1 MESMQP
7 QIPRR
12 RPIAE
17 INVVPYIDVMLVL
30 LIIFMVTAPMLVQS
44 VRVNLPEVESTPTN
58 ITPDDDILILTVDAS
73 GQYFIERDDSD
84 PAPMSLVA
92 IIDYTAKITRA
103 VSATQVMI
111 RGDERV
117 PYGKVVALM
126 GGLQAEGIQNV
137 GLITEAPAERV
148 SQPHEK

>member
-1 MESMQP
+1 MQP

-12 RPIAE
+12 RPMAE

-44 VRVNLPEVESTPTN
+44 VQVNLPEVEATPTN
-58 ITPDDDILILTVDAS
+58 ITPDDDVLILTVNAA
-73 GQYFIERDDSD
+73 GRYFIERDEAD
-84 PAPMSLVA
+84 PKPMSLEA
-92 IIDYTAKITRA
+92 IIDYTSKITRA

-111 RGDERV
+111 RGDEQV

-137 GLITEAPAERV
+137 GLITEAPAEGA
-148 SQPHEK
+148 SQRDEQ